1 MISSGINLRQ
11 ARLLSDAYEVGPPD
25 FDDFS
30 GNPHLNFKSEVADSY
45 VTPTAGA
52 IQNLFDHFYN
62 SIGRKR

>member
-30 GNPHLNFKSEVADSY
+30 GNLHHNSKSK
-45 VTPTAGA
+45 TTA
-52 IQNLFDHFYN
+52 
-62 SIGRKR
+62 S

>member
-30 GNPHLNFKSEVADSY
+30 GKEQSTSGLPPGRYQDS
-45 VTPTAGA
+45 
-52 IQNLFDHFYN
+52 
-62 SIGRKR
+62 SIIPLHK